1 MEQYKIFKVT
11 LRVIDRDGGVGA
23 VAKWTIEYEKL
34 NEGIPDPT
42 YYLDLVSKV
51 SKDAHDVVLP
61 P

>member
-51 SKDAHDVVLP
+51 S
-61 P
+61 